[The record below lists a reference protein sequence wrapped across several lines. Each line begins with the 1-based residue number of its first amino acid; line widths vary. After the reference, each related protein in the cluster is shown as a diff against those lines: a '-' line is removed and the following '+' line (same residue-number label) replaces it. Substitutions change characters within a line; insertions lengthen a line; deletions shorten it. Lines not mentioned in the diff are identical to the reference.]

1 MFNPF
6 SGEDSPGR
14 RFRLPVSDAPGG
26 GFWLPETM
34 CRCFSVRL
42 LRKFGSFSALLK
54 EARKRSPRLSNVDV
68 VELFV
73 RERILHDFPFWA
85 ASFVKIKRKGGG
97 DDAPFI
103 LNNPQRK
110 LVSMFEEMRVA
121 GHPIRVILLK
131 ARQWG
136 GSTCTQIYMA
146 WLQLV
151 HQTGL
156 NSLVIAHQLSCSH
169 EILDMFD
176 RMIKQYPEMLLAPHN
191 PPMGE
196 GAQSSRGE
204 GRGPSLKSAGRSG
217 SAFRVSLRNCKIKV
231 GTAERP
237 DSCRGG
243 DYNLVHLSEVGIWKE
258 TKGKRPEDIVRS
270 ACSGILLKPMT
281 MIVMESTAN
290 GVGNFFHH
298 EYQAAKEGKSQF
310 RPLFIPWFDIEAYTK
325 KLDDPDDFERWLLDH
340 REEETSDSRS
350 VPGSYLWYL
359 RQQGA
364 SLEAI
369 NWYVEERKKF
379 SDQAGMASEYP
390 SNDEEAFAH
399 SGENVIAREHIV
411 RLRDGVETPL
421 NIGEIDDFG
430 EFVAENT
437 GHLKIWRFPSETC
450 DWRDRYLVVVDVGG
464 RSLKSDW
471 SVIAVFDRLGEKEKP
486 EIVAQWRGHTDHDLL
501 ADNAARIGRFYHDA
515 LLVIES
521 NTLET
526 RDSERDVD
534 GDQAPYLLRRLNDEY
549 PNLYH
554 RTGSGRPKPGFHT
567 NLSTKGMVIGELVRM
582 LRTGG
587 YIERDADCLDE
598 LAQYLKRPNGSY
610 GAAVG
615 CHDDILMT
623 RAIGLYISNIEMDP
637 PSRKRFLTSSPRR
650 SGPLSEAHF

>member
-6 SGEDSPGR
+6 TGEDSPGR
-14 RFRLPVSDAPGG
+14 RFRLEVPDMLGGGAWLPVSMTDS
-26 GFWLPETM
+26 L
-34 CRCFSVRL
+34 SVKLFR
-42 LRKFGSFSALLK
+42 RYGSFSAVVK
-54 EARKRSPRLSNVDV
+54 EAKRRNPAARASDV
-68 VELFV
+68 AELYIN
-73 RERILHDFPFWA
+73 ERILHDFPFWA

-97 DDAPFI
+97 DDTPFM
-103 LNNPQRK
+103 LNYPQRR
-110 LVSMFEEMRVA
+110 LVELFEEMRTA
-121 GHPIRVILLK
+121 GQPIRVILLK

-136 GSTCTQIYMA
+136 GSTCTQIYMS

-156 NSLVIAHQLSCSH
+156 NSLIIAHQATGSD
-169 EILDMFD
+169 EIMDMFD
-176 RMIKQYPEMLLAPHN
+176 RMIRQYP
-191 PPMGE
+191 
-196 GAQSSRGE
+196 
-204 GRGPSLKSAGRSG
+204 PSLIPQGTTPLKPDAPLLKRVGRSG
-217 SAFRVSLRNCKIKV
+217 NTFRVAARNCKIKV

-243 DYNLVHLSEVGIWKE
+243 DYNLVHLSEVGIWKS
-258 TKGKRPEDIVRS
+258 TNGKCPEDIVRS

-310 RPLFIPWFDIEAYTK
+310 RPLFIRWFDIEAYTK
-325 KLDDPDDFERWLLDH
+325 RVDDPDAFERWLRDH
-340 REEETSDSRS
+340 REDETHDSRS

-359 RQQGA
+359 REQGA

-369 NWYVEERKKF
+369 NWYIEERKKF

-399 SGENVIAREHIV
+399 SGENVIASEHIA
-411 RLRDGVETPL
+411 RLREGVETPAF
-421 NIGEIDDFG
+421 IGEMDETGDFVK
-430 EFVAENT
+430 ET
-437 GHLKIWRFPSETC
+437 SGHLKIWRMP
-450 DWRDRYLVVVDVGG
+450 DADRIWRDRYLVVVDVGG
-464 RSLKSDW
+464 RSRKSDW
-471 SVIAVFDRLGEKEKP
+471 SVVAVFDRMGEMEKP

-501 ADNAARIGRFYHDA
+501 AENAAKIGRFYHDA

-526 RDSERDVD
+526 HDSERDVD

-554 RTGSGRPKPGFHT
+554 RTSTGRPRPGFHT
-567 NLSTKGMVIGELVRM
+567 NTSTKGMVIGELVRM

-587 YIERDADCLDE
+587 YVERDADCLDE

-623 RAIGLYISNIEMDP
+623 RAIGLYVSNIEMDA
-637 PSRKRFLTSSPRR
+637 PSRKRNRTGVAARRRPFSESS
-650 SGPLSEAHF
+650 F

>member
-6 SGEDSPGR
+6 SGEDSPGL
-14 RFRLPVSDAPGG
+14 RFKLDVPDLYGG
-26 GFWLPETM
+26 SLWLPLTM
-34 CRCFSVRL
+34 RDTLIARL
-42 LRKFGSFSALLK
+42 LEKYGSL
-54 EARKRSPRLSNVDV
+54 EAVVRETKKRNPDV
-68 VELFV
+68 GSLDIIEMFI

-103 LNNPQRK
+103 LNYPQRR
-110 LVSMFEEMRVA
+110 LVALFEEMRTK
-121 GHPIRVILLK
+121 GLPIRVILLK

-136 GSTCTQIYMA
+136 GSTCTQIYMS

-156 NSLVIAHQLSCSH
+156 NSLIIAHQVAGSD
-169 EILDMFD
+169 EIKDMFD
-176 RMIKQYPEMLLAPHN
+176 RMISHYP
-191 PPMGE
+191 
-196 GAQSSRGE
+196 
-204 GRGPSLKSAGRSG
+204 PSLLVASDNSSLLTPNSSLLKSVGRSG
-217 SAFRVSLRNCKIKV
+217 NAFRVALRNCKIKV

-243 DYNLVHLSEVGIWKE
+243 DYNLVHLSEVGIWKA
-258 TKGKRPEDIVRS
+258 TKGKCPEDIVRS

-281 MIVMESTAN
+281 MIVLESTAN

-310 RPLFIPWFDIEAYTK
+310 RPLFIRWFDIEAYTK
-325 KLDDPDDFERWLLDH
+325 PLDDPEAFEDWL
-340 REEETSDSRS
+340 RRNKEEETSDSRS

-359 RQQGA
+359 HEQGA
-364 SLEAI
+364 SAEAI

-379 SDQAGMASEYP
+379 SDQAAMASEYP

-399 SGENVIAREHIV
+399 SGENVIAREHIA
-411 RLRDGVETPL
+411 RMRDDVETPEFV
-421 NIGEIDDFG
+421 GEIDGFG
-430 EFVAENT
+430 EFVEESN
-437 GHLKIWRFPSETC
+437 GKLKIWRLPSDDTS
-450 DWRDRYLVVVDVGG
+450 WRDRYLVVVDVGG
-464 RSLKSDW
+464 RSEKADW
-471 SVIAVFDRLGEKEKP
+471 SVVAVFDRMGENRKP
-486 EIVAQWRGHTDHDLL
+486 EIVAQWRGHTDHDIL
-501 ADNAARIGRFYHDA
+501 AEKAARIGRYYHDA

-526 RDSERDVD
+526 HDSDRDVD
-534 GDQAPYLLRRLNDEY
+534 GDQAPYLLRCLNDEY

-567 NLSTKGMVIGELVRM
+567 NQATKAMIIGELVRM
-582 LRTGG
+582 LRTDG
-587 YIERDADCLDE
+587 YVERDADCLDE
-598 LAQYLKRPNGSY
+598 LSQYLKRSNGSF
-610 GAAVG
+610 GAATG

-637 PSRKRFLTSSPRR
+637 PSKKRSLNPHPPRR
-650 SGPLSEAHF
+650 RPLSESFF